1 MYSRSASMSSRYFL
15 SAGQPVPPAD
25 SSHVAAPQIAL
36 PWIVR
41 LRYGM
46 AVGQIV
52 TALFVRFALSVDIP
66 LAAIA
71 IAPALVGASNLW
83 LAARVRH
90 PDVDRRIATSTLV
103 ASAFVL
109 DTFCLTFLLMLS
121 GGPTNPFSLLY
132 LVHITLSAI
141 ILTKRWTWLLGALST
156 LCFGLLFRV
165 YRPIP
170 VLEMHHPADGTN
182 LHLIGMWI
190 GFGVAAVLVA
200 SFSGKISELLRQ
212 HENSLLLMQ
221 AELAKRDRLAS
232 LATLAAG
239 AAHELNT
246 PLGTIAVVARELEV
260 FATNTARSSSY
271 TNDAVAEDSR
281 LIRTEVDRCREIL
294 WRMSVQGAQPAAHA
308 SESVSARELLDDVSR
323 EIQQPGRVEI
333 SFTGQSVALTVPRR
347 AVAQALIAL
356 TRNALEASAPD
367 AAVRVVARRAGER
380 FQFVVS
386 DNGRGMAPGTLRR
399 IGEPFFTTKEPGKGM
414 GLGTFLVRTLAEQL
428 GGRLTFESTP
438 QTGTLATFELPLC

>member
-1 MYSRSASMSSRYFL
+1 MNSRHVVT
-15 SAGQPVPPAD
+15 AGNPVPE
-25 SSHVAAPQIAL
+25 AAPQIAL

-46 AVGQIV
+46 AIGQIV
-52 TALFVRFALSVDIP
+52 TALFVRYALGVDIP
-66 LAAIA
+66 LGAIA
-71 IAPALVGASNLW
+71 IAPALVGVSNLL

-90 PDVDRRIATSTLV
+90 PDVSHSIPTSPLV
-103 ASAFVL
+103 AWAFVL
-109 DTFCLTFLLMLS
+109 DTLCLTFLLMLS

-156 LCFGLLFRV
+156 VCFGLLFRI

-170 VLEMHHPADGTN
+170 VLEMHRPADGTN

-200 SFSGKISELLRQ
+200 VFSGKISELLRQ
-212 HENSLLLMQ
+212 HEDSLLLMQ

-246 PLGTIAVVARELEV
+246 PLATIAVVARELEL
-260 FATNTARSSSY
+260 FATDTER
-271 TNDAVAEDSR
+271 NDAMAEDSR

-308 SESVSARELLDDVSR
+308 SESVDAGDLLDDVSR

-333 SFTGQSVALTVPRR
+333 CSPGQRVSLTVPRR

-367 AAVRVVARRAGER
+367 SPVRVIARQAGER

-386 DNGRGMAPGTLRR
+386 DDGRGMSPNTLRR

-438 QTGTLATFELPLC
+438 QTGTLATLELPLC

>member
-1 MYSRSASMSSRYFL
+1 MNAS
-15 SAGQPVPPAD
+15 QPVPPPD
-25 SSHVAAPQIAL
+25 LSNVAAPQIAL

-46 AVGQIV
+46 AIGQIV

-66 LAAIA
+66 LGAIA
-71 IAPALVGASNLW
+71 IAPALVGASNLL

-90 PDVDRRIATSTLV
+90 PDYPRRIATSTLV
-103 ASAFVL
+103 AWAFVL
-109 DTFCLTFLLMLS
+109 DTLCLTFLLMLS

-156 LCFGLLFRV
+156 LCFGLLFWI

-200 SFSGKISELLRQ
+200 LFSGKISELLRQ
-212 HENSLLLMQ
+212 HENSLAAQMQ

-246 PLGTIAVVARELEV
+246 PLGTIAVVARELEL
-260 FATNTARSSSY
+260 FATNTAR
-271 TNDAVAEDSR
+271 NDAVAEDSR

-308 SESVSARELLDDVSR
+308 SESVDARELLDDVSAR
-323 EIQQPGRVEI
+323 NPAARPG
-333 SFTGQSVALTVPRR
+333 
-347 AVAQALIAL
+347 
-356 TRNALEASAPD
+356 
-367 AAVRVVARRAGER
+367 
-380 FQFVVS
+380 
-386 DNGRGMAPGTLRR
+386 
-399 IGEPFFTTKEPGKGM
+399 
-414 GLGTFLVRTLAEQL
+414 
-428 GGRLTFESTP
+428 
-438 QTGTLATFELPLC
+438 

>member
-1 MYSRSASMSSRYFL
+1 
-15 SAGQPVPPAD
+15 
-25 SSHVAAPQIAL
+25 
-36 PWIVR
+36 VR

-46 AVGQIV
+46 ALGQIA
-52 TALFVRFALSVDIP
+52 TALFVRYALGIDLP
-66 LAAIA
+66 LGAFA
-71 IAPALVGASNLW
+71 IAPALVAASNLL
-83 LAARVRH
+83 LAGES
-90 PDVDRRIATSTLV
+90 RRIPTSTLV
-103 ASAFVL
+103 AWAFVL
-109 DTFCLTFLLMLS
+109 DTLCLTFLLMLS

-170 VLEMHHPADGTN
+170 ALEMHHPADGAN

-190 GFGVAAVLVA
+190 GFCVAAALVA

-212 HENSLLLMQ
+212 HENSLLRMQ

-232 LATLAAG
+232 LATLSAG

-246 PLGTIAVVARELEV
+246 PLGTIAVVARELELY
-260 FATNTARSSSY
+260 ATNTAR
-271 TNDAVAEDSR
+271 NEAIAEDSR

-294 WRMSVQGAQPAAHA
+294 WRMSVQGAQPAAQA
-308 SESVSARELLDDVSR
+308 SEPVAPCELLDDVCR
-323 EIQQPGRVEI
+323 EIQQPERLRVEV
-333 SFTGQSVALTVPRR
+333 SAGEPVTLTVPRR

-356 TRNALEASAPD
+356 TRNALEASGPGAP
-367 AAVRVVARRAGER
+367 VRVTGRHTGDR
-380 FQFVVS
+380 FQFIIA
-386 DNGRGMAPGTLRR
+386 DRGKGMSPITLRR

-428 GGRLTFESTP
+428 GGRLTFESSP
-438 QTGTLATFELPLC
+438 LTGTLATFELPLVLKHAE